1 MTDEHAQL
9 IDRLDA
15 QRAHILGALDG
26 LDEEQLRRPILPSGW
41 TCLGLVKH
49 LTLADERYWFRCVI
63 GGESTDYF
71 PDEPGADWLV
81 APSETSAEIVSAYRD
96 EIDLANE
103 LLRVGSLDA
112 PPRWRD
118 PLWDQWGQDFPDRR
132 TIVLHMIVET
142 ATHAGHLDAVR
153 ELIDGRQWITL

>member
-1 MTDEHAQL
+1 VTDEDTQL
-9 IDRLDA
+9 VGYLDS

-26 LDEEQLRRPILPSGW
+26 LSDDQLRRAVLPSDW

-49 LTLADERYWFRCVI
+49 LTLADERYWFRCVV
-63 GGESTDYF
+63 GGESADYF
-71 PDEPGADWLV
+71 PKGPRADWLV
-81 APSETSAEIVSAYRD
+81 TQDESADEIIGDYRAEIAR
-96 EIDLANE
+96 ANE
-103 LLRVGSLDA
+103 LLRAEPLDA

-118 PLWDQWGQDFPDRR
+118 PLWQQWGQDFPDRR

-142 ATHAGHLDAVR
+142 ATHAGHLDAAC